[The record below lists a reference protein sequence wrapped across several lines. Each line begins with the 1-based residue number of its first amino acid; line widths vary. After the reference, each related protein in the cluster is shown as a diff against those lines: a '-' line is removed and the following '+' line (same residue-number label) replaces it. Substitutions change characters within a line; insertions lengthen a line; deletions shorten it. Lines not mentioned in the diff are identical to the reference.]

1 MFKKLLVPTDGSK
14 LSTEAVQSTLVLA
27 SEIGAEVVA
36 LNVQPPF
43 QPPIVAEVPAAYLYS
58 PDEYEKVVR
67 ESARKV
73 LDQVQAMAA
82 EHKVTCHCVIELD
95 PSPYEAIIRAAK
107 AQHCDLIVMASH
119 GRRGMAGM
127 ILGSETQKVLTHCK
141 IPVLVHR

>member
-1 MFKKLLVPTDGSK
+1 MFKKLLVPTDGSN
-14 LSTEAVQSTLVLA
+14 LSNDAVKSSLVLA
-27 SEIGAEVVA
+27 GEIGAEVVA

-67 ESARKV
+67 ESAQKV
-73 LDQVQAMAA
+73 LDEVAALAA
-82 EHKVTCHCVIELD
+82 EHKVTCHGVVELD
-95 PSPYEAIIRAAK
+95 PSPYEAIIRVAK
-107 AQHCDLIVMASH
+107 AQGCDLIVMASH
-119 GRRGMAGM
+119 GRRGVAGM